1 MGLETMVDVE
11 KKVAIL
17 MSTYNAAPFLKEQVN
32 SIIKQTYT
40 NWKLVIRDDGSTD
53 STPLMIEEF
62 TKKDNRISFINKE
75 SQKNIGVIRSFFSLL
90 ENVDADFFMFCD
102 QDDVW
107 LQSKVKM
114 SLDKMEQQENIKT
127 PILVHTD
134 LKVVDQNLNTINDSF
149 MEKEKLNLKNQLGN
163 LVIQNNVTGCTVMIN
178 NCFRNIIIDKG
189 IPDEIIMHDWW
200 MALVANCIGKVL
212 YIDSQTMLY
221 RQHSFN
227 VVGSSSTIKK
237 IMGGYG
243 RKKIMSSIIMA
254 SKQDA
259 ALIKLYREDLSN
271 EKFDILNFAA
281 NMIYYSRLK
290 RMKGLKTNNIFKSG
304 FIRNLFFKVF
314 LFSLPTLR

>member
-114 SLDKMEQQENIKT
+114 SLGPLSIK
-127 PILVHTD
+127 
-134 LKVVDQNLNTINDSF
+134 
-149 MEKEKLNLKNQLGN
+149 
-163 LVIQNNVTGCTVMIN
+163 
-178 NCFRNIIIDKG
+178 
-189 IPDEIIMHDWW
+189 
-200 MALVANCIGKVL
+200 
-212 YIDSQTMLY
+212 
-221 RQHSFN
+221 
-227 VVGSSSTIKK
+227 
-237 IMGGYG
+237 
-243 RKKIMSSIIMA
+243 
-254 SKQDA
+254 
-259 ALIKLYREDLSN
+259 
-271 EKFDILNFAA
+271 
-281 NMIYYSRLK
+281 
-290 RMKGLKTNNIFKSG
+290 
-304 FIRNLFFKVF
+304 
-314 LFSLPTLR
+314 

>member
-212 YIDSQTMLY
+212 YIDMLLC
-221 RQHSFN
+221 Q
-227 VVGSSSTIKK
+227 
-237 IMGGYG
+237 
-243 RKKIMSSIIMA
+243 
-254 SKQDA
+254 
-259 ALIKLYREDLSN
+259 
-271 EKFDILNFAA
+271 
-281 NMIYYSRLK
+281 
-290 RMKGLKTNNIFKSG
+290 
-304 FIRNLFFKVF
+304 
-314 LFSLPTLR
+314 